1 MDFYQVLCDFD
12 NALTMFPF
20 VLILALAISGW
31 ALIFT
36 PSRIRKAGQES
47 PDLWI
52 ETEVDKSRVKNVWKK
67 SGITALAL
75 IIGSIIGSA
84 LRLGWAHPGGGSP
97 LAMIFGYGDEYA
109 ANILVPSLIFL
120 AGSCLP
126 NLDIWSVLL
135 IARGKPAMRRSV
147 LNSRTRFLG
156 CILITGGL
164 AILLLLILIEPVR
177 WDEVTV
183 DSAGLIAFL
192 GIFDVFAA
200 NAGILMAYN

>member
-1 MDFYQVLCDFD
+1 
-12 NALTMFPF
+12 MFPF

-84 LRLGWAHPGGGSP
+84 LRSGWAHPGGGSP

-120 AGSCLP
+120 AGVACL
-126 NLDIWSVLL
+126 IWIFGQCFSSHT
-135 IARGKPAMRRSV
+135 GKPAMRRSY
-147 LNSRTRFLG
+147 R
-156 CILITGGL
+156 IL
-164 AILLLLILIEPVR
+164 EHN
-177 WDEVTV
+177 
-183 DSAGLIAFL
+183 F
-192 GIFDVFAA
+192 
-200 NAGILMAYN
+200 

>member
-1 MDFYQVLCDFD
+1 M
-12 NALTMFPF
+12 
-20 VLILALAISGW
+20 
-31 ALIFT
+31 
-36 PSRIRKAGQES
+36 
-47 PDLWI
+47 
-52 ETEVDKSRVKNVWKK
+52 
-67 SGITALAL
+67 AL

-84 LRLGWAHPGGGSP
+84 LRLGWAHPGGGFP

-120 AGSCLP
+120 AGVACL
-126 NLDIWSVLL
+126 IWIFGQCFSSH
-135 IARGKPAMRRSV
+135 AGKPAMRRSV